1 LKQIE
6 KEEFLKMFELKILI
20 GNDKKKRSWTITCRN
35 KHNSKRKKYYVT
47 EPDYREYKKSKNNKK
62 RVDAT

>member
-1 LKQIE
+1 
-6 KEEFLKMFELKILI
+6 MFELKILI

-47 EPDYREYKKSKNNKK
+47 EPDYREYKKAKNNRK
-62 RVDAT
+62 RVDAV